1 MLSAIITTVLLS
13 ASLNVI
19 PAPNETRLNGKEA
32 PVTAMER
39 CRVRFSKKLKPEE
52 YILKVRR
59 KSVKIKA
66 GGPAGEFYARQ
77 TLAQERDNQGVL
89 LRGTIKD
96 SPRFEWRGYM
106 LDESRHFFG
115 EEFVLKTLDLMAYY
129 KLNKFHWH
137 LTDAPGWRIEIKKY
151 PELTTVG
158 ATGCYTDPQAPPR
171 FYTQD
176 QVRRIV
182 AYAAER
188 HIEVIPEFDMPG
200 HASAACRAYPW
211 LMGGMDPD
219 DPDAQFTFNV
229 GSEKVYEF
237 ISDVLDEIFSL
248 FPSEYIH
255 IGGDEVNFGS
265 ACWNDNPDIQA
276 LMKREGIEDLKQV
289 EGWFLK
295 KMAGVIA
302 EKGHRLIAWDDVM
315 DGGAD
320 VKEAAIMWW
329 RHERPDHITQAL
341 DNGQKAIL
349 TPRRPLYLDFVQ
361 FPGHT
366 QGRSSYRGEYVCCTL
381 KDIHDFPEVNV
392 AEVEFTP
399 ERLSNVLGIQGNLW
413 TETVSTEERADHMSW
428 PRLCAIAESGWT
440 IPENKDFASF
450 ETRMDSA
457 FKHLESR
464 GVHFFD
470 YRDPERYPEV
480 PSAVRK

>member
-1 MLSAIITTVLLS
+1 M
-13 ASLNVI
+13 
-19 PAPNETRLNGKEA
+19 
-32 PVTAMER
+32 
-39 CRVRFSKKLKPEE
+39 
-52 YILKVRR
+52 
-59 KSVKIKA
+59 
-66 GGPAGEFYARQ
+66 
-77 TLAQERDNQGVL
+77 
-89 LRGTIKD
+89 
-96 SPRFEWRGYM
+96 
-106 LDESRHFFG
+106 
-115 EEFVLKTLDLMAYY
+115 
-129 KLNKFHWH
+129 
-137 LTDAPGWRIEIKKY
+137 
-151 PELTTVG
+151 
-158 ATGCYTDPQAPPR
+158 
-171 FYTQD
+171 
-176 QVRRIV
+176 
-182 AYAAER
+182 
-188 HIEVIPEFDMPG
+188 
-200 HASAACRAYPW
+200 
-211 LMGGMDPD
+211 
-219 DPDAQFTFNV
+219 
-229 GSEKVYEF
+229 YEF

-440 IPENKDFASF
+440 MPENKDFASF

-464 GVHFFD
+464 GIHFFD